1 MRKHVQGLPLEH
13 EGGTLLP
20 EDIQLEMESVVIG
33 RALLKDLER
42 NEEPLSDSSRIRH
55 PISQSASSTVVDAP
69 SEYVEI
75 DLPRV
80 PEVLNLDLH
89 VTEEK
94 SAPPASAHPRPLL
107 PSRVAII
114 GNYLPRRC
122 GIATFTTD
130 LCDAIHGEYGA
141 TELLALPVNDTPEGY
156 SYPARIR
163 FELSQD
169 ELASYRQAADFL
181 NFSNIDLV
189 CLQHEYGIFGGS
201 AGAHILELLRR
212 LHMPVVTTLHTV
224 LREPDPH
231 QRAVMEEIAALS
243 DRLIVMSRQSADIL
257 QEVFHVPIS
266 KIDLIPHGIPDLPFT
281 DPHFYKDAFGTEGK
295 DVLLTFG
302 LLSPNKG
309 LENVIRALPAI
320 LARHSNVVYMISGVT
335 HPHVLRHEGEKYRD
349 SLQTLARELGV
360 EDNVIFRNRFVSP
373 QELVELIGA
382 ADIYITP
389 YKHKGQ
395 VVSGTLA
402 YALSAGKAIIS
413 TPYLHAI
420 ELLDDGRGV
429 LVPFDDPQAIA
440 AKTIELLENGT
451 ARHAMRKRA
460 YLYTRDM
467 VWHRVAQLY
476 MGSFE
481 RVYNE
486 RLRKPRATFSAQNTE
501 KALDRLPPV
510 KLDHLYRM
518 TDQTGIVE
526 HAVFVIPN
534 YPEGYTTDDNARAL
548 IVAIL
553 LEESGSRTPKDSLDL
568 ASRYLAFL
576 WLAFDPISKR
586 FRNSL
591 SYDHQWNDPEGTEDS
606 HGRALWGLGTVL
618 GRSKDAGLRGAA
630 ARLFELAI
638 PAAVEFRSPR
648 ACAFALLG
656 LLEYLEAIPGDR
668 AALSAA
674 DSLANRLL
682 ESYRAN
688 RTADWKWFEN
698 ELAYS
703 NARLPQALIRAGMR
717 GGNDAMVSAGLEAL
731 DWLATVQCC
740 DVKGHF
746 VPIGSHGFHSKTT
759 EKARFDQQPVE
770 ACAAVS
776 AFLQAYRATGEE
788 RWRKEAWSAFNW
800 FLGDNDLQIALY
812 DPSTGGCRDGLH
824 PDRANENQGAEST
837 LSFLMAL
844 LEMRKLG
851 VSGATDN
858 KF

>member
-1 MRKHVQGLPLEH
+1 MKLPKISP
-13 EGGTLLP
+13 EGQNPALVDVLHAHTEIAFSAPEEEVCVDPASTL
-20 EDIQLEMESVVIG
+20 
-33 RALLKDLER
+33 
-42 NEEPLSDSSRIRH
+42 
-55 PISQSASSTVVDAP
+55 PIV
-69 SEYVEI
+69 
-75 DLPRV
+75 
-80 PEVLNLDLH
+80 
-89 VTEEK
+89 EEK
-94 SAPPASAHPRPLL
+94 VVPLWPIHPRPML

-130 LCDAIHGEYGA
+130 LCDAIHAEYEA
-141 TELLALPVNDTPEGY
+141 TELLALPVNDTEEGY

-169 ELASYRQAADFL
+169 QLASYRQAADFL

-189 CLQHEYGIFGGS
+189 CVQHEYGIFGGP

-212 LHMPVVTTLHTV
+212 LQMPIVTTLHTV
-224 LREPDPH
+224 LREPDFD
-231 QRAVMEEIAALS
+231 QRIVMEEIAALS
-243 DRLIVMSRQSADIL
+243 DRLIVMSRQAAEIL

-266 KIDLIPHGIPDLPFT
+266 KIDLIPHGIPDLAFT
-281 DPHFYKDAFGTEGK
+281 DPSFYKDAFGTEGK
-295 DVLLTFG
+295 EVLLTFG

-309 LENVIRALPAI
+309 IENVIKALPAI
-320 LARHSNVVYMISGVT
+320 LSKHSNVVYMISGVT
-335 HPHVLRHEGEKYRD
+335 HPHVLRHEGEKYRLY
-349 SLQTLARELGV
+349 LQKLAKDLGV
-360 EDNVIFRNRFVSP
+360 EANVIFRNRFVSP
-373 QELVELIGA
+373 QELVEVIGA

-413 TPYLHAI
+413 TPYLHAT

-429 LVPFDDPQAIA
+429 LVPFDDPQALA
-440 AKTIELLENGT
+440 AKTIELLDNGT

-467 VWHRVAQLY
+467 VWNRVAQQY

-486 RLRKPRATFSAQNTE
+486 RLRNPRATFSAQNTD
-501 KALDRLPPV
+501 KALDRLPAV
-510 KLDHLYRM
+510 KLDHLQRM
-518 TDQTGIVE
+518 TDHTGIIE
-526 HAVFVIPN
+526 HAVFVVPN

-553 LEESGSRTPKDSLDL
+553 LEEFAGITPTATLDL

-576 WLAFDPISKR
+576 WLAFDPTTRR
-586 FRNSL
+586 FRNCL
-591 SYDHQWNDPEGTEDS
+591 SYERQWQEAEGSEDS

-618 GRSKDAGLRGAA
+618 GRTKDAGLRGAA
-630 ARLFELAI
+630 GRLFELAV
-638 PAAVEFRSPR
+638 PAAVQFKSPR

-656 LLEYLEAIPGDR
+656 LLEYLESFPGDR
-668 AALSAA
+668 AALNAA
-674 DSLANRLL
+674 DALANRLL
-682 ESYRAN
+682 DSYRAHSSS
-688 RTADWKWFEN
+688 DWKWFEGV
-698 ELAYS
+698 LAYS
-703 NARLPQALIRAGMR
+703 NARLPQALIRAGRR
-717 GGNDAMVSAGLEAL
+717 GANEAMVSAGLEAL
-731 DWLATVQCC
+731 EWLATVQRCET
-740 DVKGHF
+740 KGHF
-746 VPIGSHGFHSKTT
+746 VPIGSHGFYSKKT

-776 AFLQAYRATGEE
+776 AFLQAYRATGKG
-788 RWRKEAWSAFNW
+788 RWRKDAWTAFNW
-800 FLGDNDLQIALY
+800 FLGDNDLQVALY
-812 DPSTGGCRDGLH
+812 DPTTGGCRDGLH

-844 LEMRKLG
+844 LEMRKLEE
-851 VSGATDN
+851 ADTTDS
-858 KF
+858 KT